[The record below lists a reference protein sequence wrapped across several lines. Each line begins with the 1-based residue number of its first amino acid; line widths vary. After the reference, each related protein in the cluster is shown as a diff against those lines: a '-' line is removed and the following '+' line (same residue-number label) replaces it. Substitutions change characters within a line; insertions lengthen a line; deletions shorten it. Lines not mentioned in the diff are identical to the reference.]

1 MAYNSDKNNNK
12 IQFIHLIINA
22 NLLKTRLWYQILN
35 TSSISYFLNSTAKII
50 TKKSSEKFMMTVG
63 NKEHKINYK
72 QYDK

>member
-1 MAYNSDKNNNK
+1 MAYNSDKNNK